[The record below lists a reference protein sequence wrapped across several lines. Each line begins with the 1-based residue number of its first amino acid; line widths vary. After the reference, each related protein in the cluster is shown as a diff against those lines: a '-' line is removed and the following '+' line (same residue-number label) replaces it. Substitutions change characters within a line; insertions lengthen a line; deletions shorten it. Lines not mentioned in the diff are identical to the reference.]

1 MIFLITKILVYLLLA
16 AGIGGAAGWLLRNLQ
31 AQRTQDNASR
41 SVHEAKAKLPQLES
55 LLRGRDDQIA
65 KLKME
70 LKQMRSGAKDLD
82 GEMRNVEMARRELEL
97 ETARLREQLAARS
110 SNTLDDV
117 ETDANDLITSLSEEI
132 VDLKAQLANPPVALA
147 PVGGDPD
154 LLQAQLDAMQL
165 QLTRAESSA
174 AETARDLEA
183 AQQRLQEMESERE
196 LQNRS
201 LQVLHQQLELERT
214 RRAS

>member
-1 MIFLITKILVYLLLA
+1 
-16 AGIGGAAGWLLRNLQ
+16 
-31 AQRTQDNASR
+31 
-41 SVHEAKAKLPQLES
+41 
-55 LLRGRDDQIA
+55 
-65 KLKME
+65 
-70 LKQMRSGAKDLD
+70 
-82 GEMRNVEMARRELEL
+82 
-97 ETARLREQLAARS
+97 
-110 SNTLDDV
+110 
-117 ETDANDLITSLSEEI
+117 
-132 VDLKAQLANPPVALA
+132 VDLKAQLANPAVALA

-174 AETARDLEA
+174 AETARDLEV